1 MTAPI
6 LVVCFNRPKL
16 LQKLFLRLE
25 QIPKTDLFITV
36 DRADEKTAYSENYK
50 RVLALVREY
59 YKTSKHR
66 VEIKFQEKNVG
77 CNENT
82 LSGMDFLL
90 GYHSSGLLLEDD
102 CEFVLPY
109 IHFLNRNIDL
119 IDSSNYMSISPMNKN
134 WSSDLYYRES
144 SDIYFQSSVLMG
156 ASLGLTFSK
165 ESKLTFDMALK
176 SLSSKEMI
184 SKINK
189 AMRSAPVNFLQQK
202 VLGDIFEFKANKID
216 QTWNKLDPDWSPQS
230 ETGWDS
236 AWQLAAIFT
245 GKKFLVPNFTLARE
259 SLFQIEGQWHPHSFS
274 YPSWDNINEEF
285 TIPDL
290 ENSKISSHPKIGE
303 FSGVGISTYPIRDYI
318 KLIVKKSLIFK
329 MASILNAFLQ
339 RKLRSKS

>member
-1 MTAPI
+1 MTTPI

-16 LQKLFLRLE
+16 LQKLFSRLE
-25 QIPKTDLFITV
+25 QIPRTDIFISV
-36 DRADEKTAYSENYK
+36 DRAYEGMANLENCNG
-50 RVLALVREY
+50 VLTLVKEY

-90 GYHSSGLLLEDD
+90 AHHSSGLLLEDD

-109 IHFLNRNIDL
+109 IHFLNRNIDF
-119 IDSSNYMSISPMNKN
+119 IDSSKYMSISPMNKN

-165 ESKLTFDMALK
+165 DSKSTFDVAIK
-176 SLSSKEMI
+176 SLSSKDMI
-184 SKINK
+184 SQINK

-202 VLGDIFEFKANKID
+202 VLGNLFEHKANKIN
-216 QTWNKLDPDWSPQS
+216 QTWNKLNSEWSPQS
-230 ETGWDS
+230 ETGWDA

-259 SLFQIEGQWHPHSFS
+259 SLLQIEGQWHPHSFS

-285 TIPDL
+285 IIPNL

-303 FSGVGISTYPIRDYI
+303 FSGMGISKYPIRDYI
-318 KLIVKKSLIFK
+318 KLIVKNSLIFK
-329 MASILNAFLQ
+329 MACILNAFLQ
-339 RKLRSKS
+339 RILVSKS

>member
-1 MTAPI
+1 MTTPI

-16 LQKLFLRLE
+16 LQILFLRLE
-25 QIPKTDLFITV
+25 QIPRTDVFISV
-36 DRADEKTAYSENYK
+36 DRAYEGMANSENCK
-50 RVLALVREY
+50 GVLALVKEY
-59 YKTSKHR
+59 NKTSKHR

-90 GYHSSGLLLEDD
+90 AHHSSGLLLEDD

-119 IDSSNYMSISPMNKN
+119 IDSSKYMSISPMNKN
-134 WSSDLYYRES
+134 WSSDLYYREF
-144 SDIYFQSSVLMG
+144 SDIYFRSSVLMG

-165 ESKLTFDMALK
+165 DSKSTFDVAIK

-184 SKINK
+184 SQINK

-202 VLGDIFEFKANKID
+202 VLGNLFEYKANKIN
-216 QTWNKLDPDWSPQS
+216 QTWDKLNSEWSPQS

-236 AWQLAAIFT
+236 AWQLAAIFS

-285 TIPDL
+285 IIPDL

-303 FSGVGISTYPIRDYI
+303 FSGVGVSKYPIRDYI

-329 MASILNAFLQ
+329 MASVLNAFLQ
-339 RKLRSKS
+339 RKLGSKP